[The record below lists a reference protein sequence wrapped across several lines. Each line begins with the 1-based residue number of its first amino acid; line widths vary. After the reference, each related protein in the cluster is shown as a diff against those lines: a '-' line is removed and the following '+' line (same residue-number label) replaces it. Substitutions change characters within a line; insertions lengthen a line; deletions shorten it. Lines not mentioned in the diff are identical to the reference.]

1 VTAPWQLHRPE
12 FQRLSGLPGP
22 ATPVVSLLS
31 TWDAGEWGLAIED
44 LADNLSDRHTPLLRA
59 DRAAILQLATAFGVS
74 PKAVSALRWCPD
86 LESEDEWWRD
96 IEDSPR
102 ASAIAAELDREIAPG
117 HALHGVSLTPW
128 LECGACDDV
137 LVRLDDENAR
147 TGKVR
152 YRVAIVHPVWSRHS
166 ETPPWPSTVVF
177 EQALDALDR
186 LETCFG
192 GFQDTDA
199 PLALG

>member
-1 VTAPWQLHRPE
+1 VHRPE
-12 FQRLSGLPGP
+12 FLRLVGLLDP
-22 ATPVVSLLS
+22 AAPVASVVS
-31 TWDAGEWGLAIED
+31 TWDAGEWEFAVED
-44 LADNLSDRHTPLLRA
+44 VAEILSDRHTPLLRA
-59 DRAAILQLATAFGVS
+59 HRAAILELATAFGVS
-74 PKAVSALRWCPD
+74 AKAASALRWCPN
-86 LESEDEWWRD
+86 LEAEDEWWRD

-102 ASAIAAELDREIAPG
+102 ASAVAGELTLEIAPG
-117 HALHGVSLTPW
+117 HTLHGIQLTPW

-137 LVRLDDENAR
+137 LVRLDDEHAR

-152 YRVAIVHPVWSRHS
+152 YRVAVIHPVWSRHS

-177 EQALDALDR
+177 ERALDALDR

-199 PLALG
+199 PLAHG